1 MKQMALQH
9 MKHMKSV
16 LYADFIVC
24 TGSIRQRMEEDEEET
39 VFSCRP
45 TGGKNF
51 LAVPHRLTCPFEL
64 AV

>member
-1 MKQMALQH
+1 MALQH
-9 MKHMKSV
+9 MKHMKFV
-16 LYADFIVC
+16 LYAGLIVC
-24 TGSIRQRMEEDEEET
+24 TGSFRLRMEGDEEET

-45 TGGKNF
+45 TGEKNF